1 MSAIKDKEA
10 VFNFGDFSDKEDDTT
25 SSAFKKSSKKTE
37 EKKEDKDNISDHESN
52 VSYLQKMDYYDHL
65 NFQRL
70 AIKRNS
76 RKGRTDIVTTKKN
89 FNIEKFTEE
98 ITKITEEVD
107 IAQFSPHIKSRGDKD
122 KKRTIRFNTKR
133 CTYQYPK
140 EKESV
145 KCFLHDKDTEYQ
157 TEEEKEDKEDNVQS
171 LSSQVNSLNI

>member
-10 VFNFGDFSDKEDDTT
+10 VFNFGDFSDKEDDNT
-25 SSAFKKSSKKTE
+25 SSAFKMSSKKT
-37 EKKEDKDNISDHESN
+37 KEDKDNISDHETN
-52 VSYLQKMDYYDHL
+52 VSYLQKIDYYDHL

-70 AIKRNS
+70 AVKRNS

-140 EKESV
+140 EKETV

-157 TEEEKEDKEDNVQS
+157 TEEEKENNVE
-171 LSSQVNSLNI
+171 SLNSKLNSINIEP